1 MLRCRPQTVQPA
13 SASSQQT
20 GRWESI
26 ARWYWYE
33 SLPLCNRCS
42 LNNLLESLPLT
53 WCRLMPEW
61 DNYATLHT
69 RKSMAQEPS
78 ASASP
83 GMVEAVPCHTAETLE
98 APKGPM
104 LCLIGN
110 EAL

>member
-1 MLRCRPQTVQPA
+1 
-13 SASSQQT
+13 
-20 GRWESI
+20 
-26 ARWYWYE
+26 
-33 SLPLCNRCS
+33 
-42 LNNLLESLPLT
+42 
-53 WCRLMPEW
+53 MPEW